1 MRHQYATL
9 WIWFFLLPLA
19 FDYKATDANVSHFAQ
34 SALVIPA
41 VAAGLALVLIAPR
54 FRDRSRLRSTITFSL
69 LLCVLGSIVAQFV
82 QDNDSG
88 NYLRV
93 LLPFALFCWATSCPA
108 ARGANTESRSSR
120 KPCSLRT

>member
-9 WIWFFLLPLA
+9 WIWFLLLPLSL
-19 FDYKATDANVSHFAQ
+19 DYKATDANVGHFAQ

-41 VAAGLALVLIAPR
+41 IAAGLALVLIAPR
-54 FRDRSRLRSTITFSL
+54 FHDRSRLRSAVTFSM
-69 LLCVLGSIVAQFV
+69 LLCVFGSIVAQLV
-82 QDNDSG
+82 QDNDTG

-93 LLPFALFCWATSCPA
+93 LLPFALFALGYLWPA

-120 KPCSLRT
+120 EPYSSPT